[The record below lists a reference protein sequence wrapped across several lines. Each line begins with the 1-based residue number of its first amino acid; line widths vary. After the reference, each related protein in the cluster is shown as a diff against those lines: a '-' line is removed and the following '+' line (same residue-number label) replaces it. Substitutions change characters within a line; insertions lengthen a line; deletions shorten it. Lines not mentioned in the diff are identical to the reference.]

1 MKTLLLFLVFGLTL
15 TLQSCK
21 NTPTIK
27 NADNQTVTTVQKE
40 VVKQEKTYL
49 NTPKEFYDFIQS
61 KKVQLVDVR
70 TPEEFNEG
78 HIKGAVNICVTC
90 DGFNSKVSSLDKSK
104 PVYVYC
110 RSGHRSGNATK
121 ILSKIGFEE
130 VHDMDGGILAWQ
142 ANNLPIEN

>member
-1 MKTLLLFLVFGLTL
+1 MKTLLLFLAFGLTL
-15 TLQSCK
+15 TFQSCK

-27 NADNQTVTTVQKE
+27 NKDNQTVTATQKE

-49 NTPKEFYDFIQS
+49 NTPKEFYDVIQS

-78 HIKGAVNICVTC
+78 HLKGAVNICVTC

-121 ILSKIGFEE
+121 ILSEMGYEE
-130 VHDMDGGILAWQ
+130 VHDMDGGIEAWQ
-142 ANNLPIEN
+142 ANNLPVEK